1 MQPARFVTFSFLYS
15 GALLLA
21 QQLLFYQLQLSVAAV
36 GNLGAGLC
44 ILFTGLYRL
53 LYPEKEEHRPTEYG
67 LLTYGMAALA
77 IVLTAIFLG
86 QALLF
91 FSS

>member
-15 GALLLA
+15 GALLVA
-21 QQLLFYQLQLSVAAV
+21 QQLLFYQLLSVTAIA
-36 GNLGAGLC
+36 NFGAGLC

-67 LLTYGMAALA
+67 LLTYGMAVLA
-77 IVLTAIFLG
+77 IVLTAIVLG
-86 QALLF
+86 QTVLF